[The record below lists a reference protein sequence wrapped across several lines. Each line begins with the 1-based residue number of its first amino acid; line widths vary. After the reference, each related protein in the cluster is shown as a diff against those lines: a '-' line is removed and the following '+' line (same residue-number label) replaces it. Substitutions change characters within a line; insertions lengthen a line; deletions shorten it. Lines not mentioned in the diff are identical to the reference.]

1 MPWKSEKIKLPE
13 EYDRRCKLT
22 QDKRDKI
29 KELYAT
35 GMYSMRQLAKEY
47 GVDKSY
53 ISLLVNPDR
62 AAKVKAN
69 RKANAERYKV
79 DKEERNRIMREYRQR
94 KQRLYLE
101 GKIGNETDK
110 Q

>member
-1 MPWKSEKIKLPE
+1 MPWISEKIKLPE

-22 QDKRDKI
+22 AEQREQI

-35 GMYSMRQLAKEY
+35 GLYSLRQLGREY

-62 AAKVKAN
+62 AAKVKAI

-79 DKEERNRIMREYRQR
+79 SREERNRIAREYRRR
-94 KQRLYLE
+94 KQQLYLE
-101 GKIGNETDK
+101 GKIGKENEP
-110 Q
+110 

>member
-22 QDKRDKI
+22 ADQREQI
-29 KELYAT
+29 KKLYAN
-35 GMYSMRQLAKEY
+35 GLYSLRQLGMEF
-47 GVDKSY
+47 GVSKSH

-79 DKEERNRIMREYRQR
+79 SREEQNRIMREYRQR

-101 GKIGNETDK
+101 GKIGMENES
-110 Q
+110 

>member
-1 MPWKSEKIKLPE
+1 MPYTSEKIKLPE

-22 QDKRDKI
+22 AEQREQI

-35 GMYSMRQLAKEY
+35 GLYSMRQLGREY

-62 AAKVKAN
+62 AAKVKAA
-69 RKANAERYKV
+69 RKANAERYKASR
-79 DKEERNRIMREYRQR
+79 EERNRIAREYRRR
-94 KQRLYLE
+94 KQQLYLE
-101 GKIGNETDK
+101 GKIGKENE

>member
-22 QDKRDKI
+22 ADQREKI
-29 KELYAT
+29 KKLYAT
-35 GMYSMRQLAKEY
+35 GLYSSRQLGKEF
-47 GVDKSY
+47 GVSKSH
-53 ISLLVNPDR
+53 ILLIVNPDR

-94 KQRLYLE
+94 KQQLYLE

>member
-22 QDKRDKI
+22 ADQREQI

-35 GMYSMRQLAKEY
+35 GLYSLRQLGTEF
-47 GVDKSY
+47 GVSKSHV
-53 ISLLVNPDR
+53 SLLVNPDR

-79 DKEERNRIMREYRQR
+79 SKEEHNRIMWEYRKR

-101 GKIGNETDK
+101 GKIGTENES
-110 Q
+110 